1 MGQMVHSNFVNL
13 WLSSGDETDFFG
25 VKDEKNYALWF
36 GEEKKLSYQNLP
48 RKFRTRNLNTRMIM

>member
-1 MGQMVHSNFVNL
+1 MGKSQLSVYTRCGQMVHSNFVNL

-36 GEEKKLSYQNLP
+36 WNEKKSDEEGFELA
-48 RKFRTRNLNTRMIM
+48 I